1 MKESSKMKRKG
12 IIHGELAK
20 QVAQI
25 GHQDLF
31 LVCNAGLAVP
41 SSIPLIDLAI
51 TAGSPDIET
60 VLKAIL
66 EEMEVEYY
74 FIPEE
79 LRDSQPKKYEVVKA
93 LMPEAKEEVNPFIG
107 FKSFTK
113 NVKFAVRTG
122 DMTPYA
128 NYILRAGNV
137 I

>member
-1 MKESSKMKRKG
+1 MKRTG

-20 QVAQI
+20 QVAQM

-31 LVCNAGLAVP
+31 LVCNAGLA
-41 SSIPLIDLAI
+41 IPNTIPTIDLAI
-51 TAGSPDIET
+51 TAGIPSVET

-79 LRDSQPKKYEVVKA
+79 FKTGQSEKYESIKS
-93 LMPEAKEEVNPFIG
+93 LMPKAKEEVNPFIG
-107 FKSFTK
+107 FKSFTR

-122 DMTPYA
+122 DTTPYA

-137 I
+137 L

>member
-1 MKESSKMKRKG
+1 MKKNG
-12 IIHGELAK
+12 IINGELAK
-20 QVAQI
+20 HIAQI

-41 SSIPLIDLAI
+41 ANIPLIDLAVC
-51 TAGSPDIET
+51 AGTPSVET
-60 VLKAIL
+60 IIGAIL
-66 EEMEVEYY
+66 EEMAIEYY

-79 LRDSQPKKYEVVKA
+79 LRDSQQEKYEAVKA

-107 FKSFTK
+107 FRSFTK

-128 NYILRAGNV
+128 NYILRAGS
-137 I
+137 II

>member
-1 MKESSKMKRKG
+1 MKKNG
-12 IIHGELAK
+12 ILNGELAK

-31 LVCNAGLAVP
+31 LVCNAGLA
-41 SSIPLIDLAI
+41 IPNNIPTIDLALCQG
-51 TAGSPDIET
+51 TPDVET
-60 VLKAIL
+60 VLKAML
-66 EEMEVEYY
+66 EEVEVEYY

-79 LRDSQPKKYEVVKA
+79 LREKQPAKYEAVKL
-93 LMPEAKEEVNPFIG
+93 LMPGAKEEVNPFIG

-128 NYILRAGNV
+128 NYILRAGS
-137 I
+137 II

>member
-1 MKESSKMKRKG
+1 MKRNG

-20 QVAQI
+20 QIAQI

-31 LVCNAGLAVP
+31 LVCNAGMAVP
-41 SSIPLIDLAI
+41 NTIPLIDLAV
-51 TAGSPDIET
+51 TQGSPDVET

-66 EEMEVEYY
+66 EEMEIEYY

-79 LRDSQPKKYEVVKA
+79 LREGQKDKYETVKQ
-93 LMPEAKEEVNPFIG
+93 LMPNAKEEVNPFIG
-107 FKSFTK
+107 FRSFTK

-128 NYILRAGNV
+128 NYILRAGS
-137 I
+137 IL

>member
-1 MKESSKMKRKG
+1 MKKTG

-20 QVAQI
+20 QIAQI

-31 LVCNAGLAVP
+31 LVCNAGLA
-41 SSIPLIDLAI
+41 IPNTIPTIDLAI
-51 TAGSPDIET
+51 TAGTPDIET

-79 LRDSQPKKYEVVKA
+79 LRDEHKEKYETIKA

-107 FKSFTK
+107 FRSFTR

-122 DMTPYA
+122 DTTRYA
-128 NYILRAGNV
+128 NYILRAGN
-137 I
+137 IL

>member
-1 MKESSKMKRKG
+1 MKKTG

-20 QVAQI
+20 QIAQI

-31 LVCNAGLAVP
+31 LVCNAGLA
-41 SSIPLIDLAI
+41 IPNTIPTIDLAI
-51 TAGSPDIET
+51 TAGTPDIET

-79 LRDSQPKKYEVVKA
+79 LRDEHKDKYETIKA

-107 FKSFTK
+107 FRSFTR

-122 DMTPYA
+122 DTTSYA
-128 NYILRAGNV
+128 NYILRAGN
-137 I
+137 IL